1 MYSSILFYADMF
13 VLIRFLYLIFI
24 FFFFSSRRRHTRLQG
39 DWSSDVC
46 SSDLHPLSRFW
57 GHGWRP
63 CPLPCHEVRTLP
75 CLTSFSRST
84 KPLGAW
90 GLRLQLCIGG
100 REPRTVAS
108 SCRQGPGICASVRG
122 ELKSIVRGGCR
133 ERWVRF
139 ADCKRRGGASGVPLA
154 TSPAAHTAGG
164 SRREG
169 TDAGLRKDLRTTTGQ
184 RQPLDCLLP
193 PREGD
198 PGVGGEAARQAER
211 ARHRARRRAGSEAPD
226 QRDGRWAVLRSPS
239 GPRDGRGGPRSLRG
253 RASDEWYQPPLDSS
267 AAQGDSER
275 PRRAPRRRPRADA
288 YQDVARRATH
298 SRWRRDCLQTQHRQ
312 RHARLSPCRTDAG
325 AGGRADR
332 LRAEGPPT
340 AKRGQSAA
348 MLLRGGGILGRL
360 RAASPGGHP

>member
-1 MYSSILFYADMF
+1 MSDWRGAKGRGTLA
-13 VLIRFLYLIFI
+13 IRTAT
-24 FFFFSSRRRHTRLQG
+24 SARSRARCPHDSGRSLPFQRSTKSPRTRRSPVNCRHMCVGPLRLE
-39 DWSSDVC
+39 
-46 SSDLHPLSRFW
+46 LLPLSRFW

-193 PREGD
+193 PREGA

-211 ARHRARRRAGSEAPD
+211 ARHRA
-226 QRDGRWAVLRSPS
+226 
-239 GPRDGRGGPRSLRG
+239 
-253 RASDEWYQPPLDSS
+253 
-267 AAQGDSER
+267 
-275 PRRAPRRRPRADA
+275 
-288 YQDVARRATH
+288 
-298 SRWRRDCLQTQHRQ
+298 
-312 RHARLSPCRTDAG
+312 
-325 AGGRADR
+325 
-332 LRAEGPPT
+332 
-340 AKRGQSAA
+340 
-348 MLLRGGGILGRL
+348 
-360 RAASPGGHP
+360 